1 MNYLSVNYLVGMNY
15 ILVSYPHDWK
25 VLAFGQLT
33 TWLGCSLYCQLS
45 HGWDVLAICQLTSW
59 QICTNYLSFSVQF
72 IYLLNS
78 WLGYTVIVSINN
90 YQLMGYIFC
99 QLTSLQGCWDYL
111 SVNECSWQWIHAL
124 NLLTTERY
132 LSVYLLAGIHK
143 LIFC

>member
-1 MNYLSVNYLVGMNY
+1 MVGINY
-15 ILVSYPHDWK
+15 ILVSYPHDWN

-59 QICTNYLSFSVQF
+59 QICTNYLSFSVQVN
-72 IYLLNS
+72 YLLNS
-78 WLGYTVIVSINN
+78 LLGYTVIVSINN

-132 LSVYLLAGIHK
+132 LSVYLLAGIHR